1 MTGNRVE
8 ELEGEVQELRATVS
22 GLTDELVETKERLRL
37 IEDHFGPELDDIIN
51 GSVTRTEARSELSE
65 GASPR
70 GRSQEAV
77 DESVASVDEEP
88 EHAANAEQDAGQT
101 ADEGAD
107 ESADEAKAPE
117 EETEEESAGSDDI
130 IVA

>member
-37 IEDHFGPELDDIIN
+37 IEDHFGPELDDIIS
-51 GSVTRTEARSELSE
+51 GKTTRTEARSELP
-65 GASPR
+65 GQ
-70 GRSQEAV
+70 SQQRARRQET
-77 DESVASVDEEP
+77 VDEEP
-88 EHAANAEQDAGQT
+88 AVDAEPDSDQTTDAAP
-101 ADEGAD
+101 DE
-107 ESADEAKAPE
+107 ESADEAKAAE
-117 EETEEESAGSDDI
+117 EEAEEESAGSDDI

>member
-37 IEDHFGPELDDIIN
+37 IEEHFGPELDDIIS
-51 GSVTRTEARSELSE
+51 GKVTRTEARSELS
-65 GASPR
+65 
-70 GRSQEAV
+70 GRAQQRDQSQAP
-77 DESVASVDEEP
+77 VDEEP
-88 EHAANAEQDAGQT
+88 EPEPAADAEPDPDGAADA
-101 ADEGAD
+101 APDE
-107 ESADEAKAPE
+107 ESADEAKSAE
-117 EETEEESAGSDDI
+117 EEPEEESAGSDDI